1 MILEGLKEAAPDLP
15 FANLVIE
22 DLDPTEGDALLR
34 IQLPDSYREIESQFL
49 TILEKNIFELDALFR
64 YGWVKFQ
71 LEFLPIDMF
80 QGRKMI
86 KVRDNRLHMGYDSRE
101 DASD

>member
-1 MILEGLKEAAPDLP
+1 M
-15 FANLVIE
+15 
-22 DLDPTEGDALLR
+22 
-34 IQLPDSYREIESQFL
+34 
-49 TILEKNIFELDALFR
+49 ILEKNIFELDALFR
-64 YGWVKFQ
+64 YGWVKFK
-71 LEFLPIDMF
+71 LEFLPINMF